1 MFTRKLSLLCVLAIA
16 GTGPAIAQETSGT
29 SEPQR
34 TAAALPERIGE
45 YDERA
50 PAPVPDSSTASIEDI
65 DPADARF
72 GIGQPATEEEIARI
86 DIDAMP
92 DGRGLPPGQGTF
104 AEGEEVYSQSCA
116 ACHGANLE
124 GNKDL
129 GAAPLIGGRGT
140 LTDEKPIKTVE
151 SYWPYASTLFD
162 YVHRAMPM
170 DSPGSLSADEVYA
183 VSAYILGRADIISD
197 DPDTMLDAQSLAD
210 INMPNADGF
219 VSDPRP
225 DVEATE

>member
-170 DSPGSLSADEVYA
+170 NAPGSLSADEVYA

-197 DPDTMLDAQSLAD
+197 DPGTMLDATSMSEVE
-210 INMPNADGF
+210 MPNEDGF

-225 DVEATE
+225 DLAPRE